1 MKKYLSAFCVLALVV
16 GCSKENIAPVQSS
29 NEVLLTSYAGQPQ
42 TKTAISGNKTEG
54 FTANWTADDAI
65 GVYTAGTENAEHTI
79 TVLPDGTAK
88 FTGKVAA
95 SEKEQTLYAYY
106 PYTSSAT
113 GNLAAVTLNLPSVQ
127 TMTGASYDA
136 SAAIMVG
143 KPQTA
148 TVNGETSEI
157 GNWQFA
163 HLGSYISISVADITA
178 ETVSKDEIVS
188 SVSIKSESKTLS
200 GDFTLNLENG
210 QVAFSKT
217 SDEVNVTVPEGTTLG
232 NLAAWAVTAPFA
244 LADESLTITIVTNR
258 NTISKTV
265 KLTKEFKA
273 GNVYTLG
280 INIDEN
286 CAVKKALAFAKE
298 YSESE
303 RTCYWR
309 GGTANKKVYEVSSTI
324 DWKVSITDSNEAT
337 VTKNDD
343 GKSFTVVFPKSKWP
357 VRKKYTVT
365 LEPATAIEGVAPKTM
380 DLFLASHSWMAGD
393 SKCFKSYDDGSVT
406 LTIAEKNE
414 DPKKNEAF
422 MKTFEEFK
430 YGNFVWEFCDVNLT
444 EGYFCVNNWNGPF
457 YLMLKYG
464 YNMALLACG
473 GETKDANGHKVSFG
487 FDGGW
492 DNTWNDTKKFTE
504 GTFPTDYSQL
514 KSIRLLIKP
523 TQRTGTNQ
531 NLTLSRKVWINDVL
545 VLDNSVNVGDI
556 WAANAGSCGLFYC
569 SGIQEAVGSLTI
581 KSFEIDTDYSKYV
594 ND

>member
-42 TKTAISGNKTEG
+42 TKTTIAGNKT
-54 FTANWTADDAI
+54 
-65 GVYTAGTENAEHTI
+65 
-79 TVLPDGTAK
+79 DGTAK

-95 SEKEQTLYAYY
+95 SENEQTLYAYY

-113 GNLAAVTLNLPSVQ
+113 SNLAAVPLNLPSVQ

-143 KPQTA
+143 KPQAA

-157 GNWQFA
+157 GNWKFA
-163 HLGSYISISVADITA
+163 HLGSYISISVAGITT
-178 ETVSKDEIVS
+178 ETVSTDELVS
-188 SVSIKSESKTLS
+188 TVSIKSESKTLS

-298 YSESE
+298 YSVSE

-309 GGTANKKVYEVSSTI
+309 GGAANKKLYEVSSTI

-357 VRKKYTVT
+357 VAKKYTVT
-365 LEPATAIEGVAPKTM
+365 LEPATAIEGVTPKTM
-380 DLFLASHSWMAGD
+380 DLFLASHSWRAGD
-393 SKCFKSYDDGSVT
+393 SNCFESYDDGSVKLT
-406 LTIAEKNE
+406 LSANGNACLQTSE
-414 DPKKNEAF
+414 
-422 MKTFEEFK
+422 TFK
-430 YGNFVWEFCDVNLT
+430 YGNYVWTFENVNIS
-444 EGYFCVNNWNGPF
+444 EGYFGTDIWENGLNLRMRYGVNTHVIYSGGPVEHNGV
-457 YLMLKYG
+457 KT
-464 YNMALLACG
+464 N
-473 GETKDANGHKVSFG
+473 FG
-487 FDGGW
+487 FDNGW
-492 DNTWNDTKKFTE
+492 GEVYDHKGEFLAGAYPENVSD
-504 GTFPTDYSQL
+504 L

-523 TQRTGTNQ
+523 VTRGGG
-531 NLTLSRKVWINDVL
+531 LKPVEGLSKKIWINDVL
-545 VLDNSVNVGDI
+545 VFDNKNNSGDVWRI
-556 WAANAGSCGLFYC
+556 NTALGGLHYKY
-569 SGIQEAVGSLTI
+569 GILNAVGSIVI
-581 KSFEIDTDYSKYV
+581 KSFDIDENYSNY

>member
-343 GKSFTVVFPKSKWP
+343 GKSFTVVFPKSKC
-357 VRKKYTVT
+357 
-365 LEPATAIEGVAPKTM
+365 L
-380 DLFLASHSWMAGD
+380 
-393 SKCFKSYDDGSVT
+393 
-406 LTIAEKNE
+406 
-414 DPKKNEAF
+414 
-422 MKTFEEFK
+422 
-430 YGNFVWEFCDVNLT
+430 
-444 EGYFCVNNWNGPF
+444 
-457 YLMLKYG
+457 
-464 YNMALLACG
+464 
-473 GETKDANGHKVSFG
+473 
-487 FDGGW
+487 
-492 DNTWNDTKKFTE
+492 
-504 GTFPTDYSQL
+504 
-514 KSIRLLIKP
+514 
-523 TQRTGTNQ
+523 
-531 NLTLSRKVWINDVL
+531 
-545 VLDNSVNVGDI
+545 
-556 WAANAGSCGLFYC
+556 
-569 SGIQEAVGSLTI
+569 
-581 KSFEIDTDYSKYV
+581 
-594 ND
+594 

>member
-65 GVYTAGTENAEHTI
+65 GVYTTAGTANAEHTI

-95 SEKEQTLYAYY
+95 SENEQTLYAYY

-188 SVSIKSESKTLS
+188 TVSIKSESKTLS

-244 LADESLTITIVTNR
+244 LADESLTITIVTDR

-280 INIDEN
+280 IKIDEN
-286 CAVKKALAFAKE
+286 CAPAYIAIENPNLTFNIYAEERDYKVKSNIDWSCDSNNEAFTAEKVDANTLRVKVSKNI
-298 YSESE
+298 YFSA
-303 RTCYWR
+303 RTCNVTVKGPEASTSLSLTQKSLWKTNR
-309 GGTANKKVYEVSSTI
+309 GNCVL
-324 DWKVSITDSNEAT
+324 NQ
-337 VTKNDD
+337 
-343 GKSFTVVFPKSKWP
+343 
-357 VRKKYTVT
+357 
-365 LEPATAIEGVAPKTM
+365 
-380 DLFLASHSWMAGD
+380 
-393 SKCFKSYDDGSVT
+393 DGSVT
-406 LTIAEKNE
+406 ITATE
-414 DPKKNEAF
+414 DSNSPRIVVDNNTLANSVDFGKFTFKIREANLSKGF
-422 MKTFEEFK
+422 LHINTWRSDYIYYQVQIGGNNKLSCSSAWNWGAPHLKEAGTDKDFSIEEINKITRLSFK
-430 YGNFVWEFCDVNLT
+430 VSPWSNGS
-444 EGYFCVNNWNGPF
+444 GNWNNATRF
-457 YLMLKYG
+457 QLWV
-464 YNMALLACG
+464 N
-473 GETKDANGHKVSFG
+473 
-487 FDGGW
+487 
-492 DNTWNDTKKFTE
+492 DNNDE
-504 GTFPTDYSQL
+504 NVAGTTLDFWG
-514 KSIRLLIKP
+514 
-523 TQRTGTNQ
+523 TGNPWAP
-531 NLTLSRKVWINDVL
+531 N
-545 VLDNSVNVGDI
+545 
-556 WAANAGSCGLFYC
+556 AANWNNGVDFYIGITDAAGSITLESCDFIRI
-569 SGIQEAVGSLTI
+569 SRS
-581 KSFEIDTDYSKYV
+581 
-594 ND
+594 N